1 MYLDRKCLCSSQ
13 TTKVFLL
20 DQTLKINSMLL
31 LPAVFSLGVDSTM
44 LGQNIA

>member
-1 MYLDRKCLCSSQ
+1 MFKSNTES
-13 TTKVFLL
+13 FLL

-44 LGQNIA
+44 LGQNIAWSKSML